1 MKNAARPSR
10 PQFLKMELP
19 SSVELLPVVHTALD
33 LFLRRV
39 VGEPS
44 LEERVHVPLVE
55 AVVNAMRH
63 GNHLDPERMVSI
75 TLEWRPP
82 EFTARVSDEGE
93 AFDAAIPAETQGTL
107 HDHGRGLFLMKRM
120 SDGVRIFRAPS
131 GNVVE
136 LTWKVP

>member
-1 MKNAARPSR
+1 
-10 PQFLKMELP
+10 MELP
-19 SSVELLPVVHTALD
+19 STVELLPVVHTALD
-33 LFLRRV
+33 LFLSRV

-63 GNHLDPERMVSI
+63 GNHLDLDRMVSI

-93 AFDAAIPAETQGTL
+93 PFDPTIPAQTRDTL
-107 HDHGRGLFLMKRM
+107 DDHGRGLFLMQRM
-120 SDGVRIFRAPS
+120 SDGLRFSRGPR